1 MNNPTYFEN
10 YAPPLAS
17 NRGSSL
23 NFGASAPLLDSER
36 NRTINNA
43 QPNTNGILQID
54 NARGSFDSYRMPQAQ
69 PTQWQPAQPN
79 QGLISGFGQNQYT
92 QRLADQLT
100 ARSNQNLNQTVIPQI
115 NQGAQLAG
123 QYGGTRQGVA
133 QGVAAGNAQTGLDSA
148 IAGLY
153 VDAYG
158 RDQNFYTQQR
168 GQDQSGMQLG
178 ANIYNMGNAGNL
190 GIGAGQAALGQQY
203 QNAPMQATQTYASTI
218 NPYMNV
224 NGGTNSSHSSTT
236 NNYDAN
242 GNLIGGGGG
251 GGGGFNLQGAL
262 GGGLAGYQTA
272 QNLGMGSGGNNGSY
286 TTGGTTY
293 TNSGG
298 YTDLQF

>member
-1 MNNPTYFEN
+1 MDNMTFD
-10 YAPPLAS
+10 
-17 NRGSSL
+17 
-23 NFGASAPLLDSER
+23 GASGLRD
-36 NRTINNA
+36 NRAVNFD
-43 QPNTNGILQID
+43 PN
-54 NARGSFDSYRMPQAQ
+54 RMMQGQQGQ
-69 PTQWQPAQPN
+69 PTQGQ
-79 QGLISGFGQNQYT
+79 QGLIGGFGQNQYT

-100 ARSNQNLNQTVIPQI
+100 ARSNQNLNQTVMPQI

-178 ANIYNMGNAGNL
+178 ANIYNMGNSGNL

-218 NPYMNV
+218 NPYMGV

-251 GGGGFNLQGAL
+251 GGGFNLQGAL
-262 GGGLAGYQTA
+262 GGGLAGYQTGR
-272 QNLGMGSGGNNGSY
+272 NLGIGGGSGNNYSGSS
-286 TTGGTTY
+286 TNPSAANY
-293 TNSGG
+293 TNQMDLG
-298 YTDLQF
+298 YTL

>member
-1 MNNPTYFEN
+1 MM
-10 YAPPLAS
+10 
-17 NRGSSL
+17 
-23 NFGASAPLLDSER
+23 
-36 NRTINNA
+36 
-43 QPNTNGILQID
+43 Q
-54 NARGSFDSYRMPQAQ
+54 
-69 PTQWQPAQPN
+69 
-79 QGLISGFGQNQYT
+79 FGQNQYT

-100 ARSNQNLNQTVIPQI
+100 ARSNQNLNQTVMPQI

-178 ANIYNMGNAGNL
+178 ANIYQMGNTGNL
-190 GIGAGQAALGQQY
+190 GIGAGQAALGQSY
-203 QNAPMQATQTYASTI
+203 MNAPMTATQQYASVI

-236 NNYDAN
+236 TNYDAN
-242 GNLIGGGGG
+242 GNPVGGG
-251 GGGGFNLQGAL
+251 LQGAL
-262 GGGLAGYQTA
+262 GGGLAGYQA
-272 QNLGMGSGGNNGSY
+272 ARNLGFGGSSVPAQSAASSSSTGWGTGDYYGNQDYGSY
-286 TTGGTTY
+286 Y
-293 TNSGG
+293 
-298 YTDLQF
+298 

>member
-1 MNNPTYFEN
+1 MDNMTYEGLS
-10 YAPPLAS
+10 PMRD
-17 NRGSSL
+17 NRAV
-23 NFGASAPLLDSER
+23 NFDP
-36 NRTINNA
+36 NRMM
-43 QPNTNGILQID
+43 QGQQ
-54 NARGSFDSYRMPQAQ
+54 GQ
-69 PTQWQPAQPN
+69 PTQGQPAKPN
-79 QGLISGFGQNQYT
+79 QGLIGGFGQNQYT

-100 ARSNQNLNQTVIPQI
+100 ARSNQNLNQTVMPQI

-178 ANIYNMGNAGNL
+178 ANIYNMGNSGNL

-251 GGGGFNLQGAL
+251 GGGNNLQGML

-272 QNLGMGSGGNNGSY
+272 QNLGMGNN
-286 TTGGTTY
+286 TWN
-293 TNSGG
+293 TNAAWQPSSGG
-298 YTDLQF
+298 YDMGNGNWGVGPSQ

>member
-1 MNNPTYFEN
+1 MM
-10 YAPPLAS
+10 
-17 NRGSSL
+17 
-23 NFGASAPLLDSER
+23 
-36 NRTINNA
+36 
-43 QPNTNGILQID
+43 Q
-54 NARGSFDSYRMPQAQ
+54 
-69 PTQWQPAQPN
+69 
-79 QGLISGFGQNQYT
+79 FGQNQYT
-92 QRLADQLT
+92 QNLADQLT
-100 ARSNQNLNQTVIPQI
+100 ARSNQNLNQNVMPQI

-158 RDQNFYTQQR
+158 KDQNFYTQQR

-178 ANIYNMGNAGNL
+178 ANIYQMGNTGNL
-190 GIGAGQAALGQQY
+190 GIGAGQAALGQSY
-203 QNAPMQATQTYASTI
+203 MNAPMTATQQYASVI
-218 NPYMNV
+218 NPYMGV

-236 NNYDAN
+236 TNYDAN
-242 GNLIGGGGG
+242 GNPVGG
-251 GGGGFNLQGAL
+251 LQGAL
-262 GGGLAGYQTA
+262 GGGLAGYQA
-272 QNLGMGSGGNNGSY
+272 ARNLGFGSGSGTSYDPNGAY